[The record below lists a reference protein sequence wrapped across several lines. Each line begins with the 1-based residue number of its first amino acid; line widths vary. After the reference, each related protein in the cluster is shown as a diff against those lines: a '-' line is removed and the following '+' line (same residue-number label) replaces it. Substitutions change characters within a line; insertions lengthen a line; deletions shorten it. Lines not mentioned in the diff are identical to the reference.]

1 MIYILLFFDSISTYN
16 IIFCCYDNNQC
27 IIVYFTGV
35 FSNCSYE
42 EETRIEKFKR
52 IFCSW
57 KCCPAFYKFQNIVEL
72 FILDP
77 FVDLFITICILV
89 NTGFLGADHYNM
101 SDELRHVLENGNY
114 VNINYYYLTVGWLM
128 VFNATF
134 NNISVISWRSVL
146 LVEKTIYLTLSTD
159 IDSNQN
165 IQFSLNIS
173 YKTTI
178 FQKKSILLTN
188 DYVFCSTQPYLIVV
202 FMLIRLKMFLL
213 Y

>member
-1 MIYILLFFDSISTYN
+1 MLNIIILGILLHQRYFMIYIFFYSTSTYN

-27 IIVYFTGV
+27 IIAYFTGV

-42 EETRIEKFKR
+42 EEKRIEKFKR

-57 KCCPAFYKFQNIVEL
+57 KCCPAFYKFQKIVEL

-101 SDELRHVLENGNY
+101 SPELEHVLENGNY
-114 VNINYYYLTVGWLM
+114 VNINYYYLTLGWLM

-134 NNISVISWRSVL
+134 NNISVISCKSVL
-146 LVEKTIYLTLSTD
+146 LVEKTIFLTLSTD
-159 IDSNQN
+159 IVKSNQN

-173 YKTTI
+173 YKLQ
-178 FQKKSILLTN
+178 FPPPPK
-188 DYVFCSTQPYLIVV
+188 
-202 FMLIRLKMFLL
+202 
-213 Y
+213 